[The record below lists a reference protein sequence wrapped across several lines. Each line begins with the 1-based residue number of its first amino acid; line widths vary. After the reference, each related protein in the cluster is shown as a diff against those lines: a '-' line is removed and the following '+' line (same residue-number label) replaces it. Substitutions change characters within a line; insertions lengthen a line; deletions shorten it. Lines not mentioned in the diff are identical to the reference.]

1 MRYFN
6 TANLQLAAWLLH
18 CGFVPEVGPKP
29 NNPSKAEFQ
38 FESSPQLEDAAG
50 AFLRGEARVNAATY
64 KAALDQTF
72 DMARAALSTGRGWQT

>member
-1 MRYFN
+1 MQYFS

-18 CGFVPEVGPKP
+18 CGFVPEVRPKS
-29 NNPSKAEFQ
+29 NNPSKAEFK
-38 FESSPQLEDAAG
+38 FESGPSLEDAVG

-72 DMARAALSTGRGWQT
+72 DMARAALRSERRW